1 MGFLYLFT
9 VGLCGIGWLYDCSK
23 YLSAAI
29 RETRYRAYV
38 SMNPVNYPEQYGLE
52 WRKRV
57 QKVLFW
63 VVVGFF
69 ALIALGDLAGGKIF
83 AAIPALATIAVVIPV
98 ENWQA
103 RIGGVIYGRRKT
115 GIAILLAV
123 VSLAFLPG
131 AAAPAEDREPT
142 KLALEESQVSDS
154 EMSQVV
160 KADVTKSAPDSKEE
174 SAEEEKQTPAVK
186 PATDV
191 SSEPEEKPSVEE
203 SSASVEE
210 VNKNA
215 GLVIL
220 SYPST
225 VSRNEIVTLEAQGK
239 PNTIYTIEVYY
250 KELSNANGLGSKT
263 SDSNGYVSW
272 TWKIGGHPSFGTF
285 SIVVYGGDE
294 SITLYSIVQ

>member
-1 MGFLYLFT
+1 M
-9 VGLCGIGWLYDCSK
+9 
-23 YLSAAI
+23 
-29 RETRYRAYV
+29 
-38 SMNPVNYPEQYGLE
+38 
-52 WRKRV
+52 
-57 QKVLFW
+57 
-63 VVVGFF
+63 
-69 ALIALGDLAGGKIF
+69 
-83 AAIPALATIAVVIPV
+83 
-98 ENWQA
+98 
-103 RIGGVIYGRRKT
+103 

-123 VSLAFLPG
+123 VSLALLPG
-131 AAAPAEDREPT
+131 AAVPVEDRESN
-142 KLALEESQVSDS
+142 KFALEESQVSDS
-154 EMSQVV
+154 EMSQAV

-174 SAEEEKQTPAVK
+174 SAEEEKQTPTVK
-186 PATDV
+186 PLMDV
-191 SSEPEEKPSVEE
+191 RSEPEKQPSVEE

-225 VSRNEIVTLEAQGK
+225 VSRNEIVALKAQGK

-250 KELSNANGLGSKT
+250 KEPSNANGLGSKT

-272 TWKIGGHPSFGTF
+272 TWKIGGRTSFGTF

>member
-1 MGFLYLFT
+1 MAGEKWVSRSFWQ
-9 VGLCGIGWLYDCSK
+9 LC
-23 YLSAAI
+23 
-29 RETRYRAYV
+29 
-38 SMNPVNYPEQYGLE
+38 P
-52 WRKRV
+52 
-57 QKVLFW
+57 
-63 VVVGFF
+63 
-69 ALIALGDLAGGKIF
+69 
-83 AAIPALATIAVVIPV
+83 
-98 ENWQA
+98 
-103 RIGGVIYGRRKT
+103 
-115 GIAILLAV
+115 
-123 VSLAFLPG
+123 LAFLPG
-131 AAAPAEDREPT
+131 AAVPVEDRESN
-142 KLALEESQVSDS
+142 KLALEESQVSDR
-154 EMSQVV
+154 EMSQAV

-174 SAEEEKQTPAVK
+174 SAEEEKQTTAVK

-191 SSEPEEKPSVEE
+191 SLEPEEKPSVEE

-272 TWKIGGHPSFGTF
+272 TWKIGGHTSFGTF

>member
-1 MGFLYLFT
+1 M
-9 VGLCGIGWLYDCSK
+9 
-23 YLSAAI
+23 
-29 RETRYRAYV
+29 
-38 SMNPVNYPEQYGLE
+38 
-52 WRKRV
+52 
-57 QKVLFW
+57 
-63 VVVGFF
+63 
-69 ALIALGDLAGGKIF
+69 
-83 AAIPALATIAVVIPV
+83 
-98 ENWQA
+98 
-103 RIGGVIYGRRKT
+103 

-123 VSLAFLPG
+123 VSLALLPW
-131 AAAPAEDREPT
+131 AAVPVEDRESN
-142 KLALEESQVSDS
+142 KLALEESQVSDR
-154 EMSQVV
+154 EMSQAV

-186 PATDV
+186 PSMDVSSEPEKQPSVEEKQTPAVKPSTDV

-272 TWKIGGHPSFGTF
+272 TWKIGGRTSFGTF

-294 SITLYSIVQ
+294 SITLYSIVQCSERCKKVEMQYSCRTV